1 MRNEI
6 IDEIVSVLQRIDGI
20 KTVKRNLWDVA
31 DSQLPAVAVVY
42 KGESPK
48 DLLNRTQIN
57 MQVELKLLTKERD
70 SDSNLVSLIEEI
82 EKAFDVYQNSNFYAV
97 VGSITSDAGAIY
109 PYRRA
114 DITLNVIFRRY

>member
-6 IDEIVSVLQRIDGI
+6 INEIVAVLKEIDGI
-20 KTVKRNLWDVA
+20 KTAKRNLWDVA
-31 DSQLPAVAVVY
+31 DAQLPAVAVVY

-48 DLLNRTQIN
+48 ELLNRTQIN

-70 SDSNLVSLIEEI
+70 SDANLVSLIEAI
-82 EKAFDVYQNSNFYAV
+82 EEKFDMYQGQNFYTA
-97 VGSITSDAGAIY
+97 VGSISSDAGAIY

-114 DITLNVIFRRY
+114 DITLNVIFRR

>member
-6 IDEIVSVLQRIDGI
+6 IDEIVTVLKGIEGI

-31 DSQLPAVAVVY
+31 DAQLPAVAVVY

-48 DLLNRTQIN
+48 ELLSRTQII
-57 MQVELKLLTKERD
+57 MQLELKLLTKERG
-70 SDSNLVSLIEEI
+70 SDSRLVDLIEKI
-82 EKAFDVYQNSNFYAV
+82 EEALDFYEGSSFHV
-97 VGSITSDAGAIY
+97 MVGSVNSDAGAVY

-114 DITLNVIFRRY
+114 DITLNVIFRR

>member
-6 IDEIVSVLQRIDGI
+6 IDEIVTVLKEIEEI
-20 KTVKRNLWDVA
+20 KTIRRNLWDVA

-42 KGESPK
+42 RGESPK
-48 DLLNRTQIN
+48 ELLNCTQVN

-70 SDSNLVSLIEEI
+70 SDANLVSLVEAIEE
-82 EKAFDVYQNSNFYAV
+82 KFDMYRGSNFYTV
-97 VGSITSDAGAIY
+97 VGSISSDAGAVY

-114 DITLNVIFRRY
+114 DITLNVIFRR

>member
-6 IDEIVSVLQRIDGI
+6 IDEIVAVLKEIDGI

-31 DSQLPAVAVVY
+31 DAQLPAVAVVY

-48 DLLNRTQIN
+48 ELLSRTQIN

-70 SDSNLVSLIEEI
+70 SDANLVALIEKI
-82 EKAFDVYQNSNFYAV
+82 ERALDFYEGSSFYTV
-97 VGSITSDAGAIY
+97 VGSISSDAGAIY

-114 DITLNVIFRRY
+114 DITLNVIFRRQ